1 MFNKQFEFRAGH
13 STEQALLELVDQI
26 SKAFSG
32 KNYLLGIFIAYQKL
46 LILCMGHKMLIQ
58 KLEHFGING
67 KNELN

>member
-26 SKAFSG
+26 SKAFSD